1 MSREPPLSPTRDPA
15 DAGTCLHAPVE
26 AGPATTS
33 VNPFPNGHPPALT
46 QFALSPGRHGFW
58 TAI

>member
-1 MSREPPLSPTRDPA
+1 MSHEPPLSPTRDPA
-15 DAGTCLHAPVE
+15 DAGRSRHAPAE

-33 VNPFPNGHPPALT
+33 VNLLPDGHLPALT